1 VTIRA
6 ALPRAA
12 LPRAA
17 DRRIVARTFHAC
29 TCVGAVSNL
38 RGADDVDTMT
48 DRNARATRARAKPRR
63 PSGRTPLAVV
73 CDDAVVARY
82 ASRGR
87 ECAFANTR
95 VLARVVTG
103 FYDDALEPAGVR
115 ASQLALLWAI
125 VACEPVEMGRL
136 GEVTAT
142 DQTTLSRTV
151 AKLRRAGLVAMD
163 TAEDRRV
170 RLLRLTPR
178 GRRTFARAMP
188 CWEAAQQA
196 IDRWLPLATLNALA
210 RQARHLPR
218 DAG

>member
-1 VTIRA
+1 
-6 ALPRAA
+6 
-12 LPRAA
+12 
-17 DRRIVARTFHAC
+17 VATR
-29 TCVGAVSNL
+29 
-38 RGADDVDTMT
+38 RGADEVDAMT
-48 DRNARATRARAKPRR
+48 DRNAGAPRARAKPPR
-63 PSGRTPLAVV
+63 PGVRTALAVV
-73 CDDAVVARY
+73 GDDAVVAKY

-95 VLARVVTG
+95 LLGRVVTA

-188 CWEAAQQA
+188 CWEAAQRA
-196 IDRWLPLATLNALA
+196 VDRWLPLSTLNTLA
-210 RQARHLPR
+210 KQARHLPR
-218 DAG
+218 EAG